1 MMKKWLEANI
11 PGSLEAKPMRDGRIL
26 VLAKNQETASKAIQK
41 EITFTT
47 HVI

>member
-1 MMKKWLEANI
+1 MV
-11 PGSLEAKPMRDGRIL
+11 GSKYPRILRTLEAKPMRDGRIL